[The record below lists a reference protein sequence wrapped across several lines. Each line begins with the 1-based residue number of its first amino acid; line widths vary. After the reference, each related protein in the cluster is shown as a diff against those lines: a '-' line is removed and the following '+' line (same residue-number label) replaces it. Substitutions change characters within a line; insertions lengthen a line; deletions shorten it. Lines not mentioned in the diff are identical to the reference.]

1 MRCFLSIELPSG
13 IREKLFSSVSEA
25 KDTNGMSGTN
35 GIQHSKGKGNL
46 NVRAS
51 FTKKE
56 QLHIT
61 LLFLGEKTE
70 EEVEKITAA
79 LRSFR
84 FKKFQIAIAGSGF
97 FPSEKFPRIFWIGTK
112 DTGEN
117 TAPGE
122 HGKNNSGA
130 LKQLHLQI
138 ANLLSEKPEKDFKG
152 HVTVARIKSPENI
165 EKLIALKNKLSS
177 ISFGSFEVSEIV
189 LKKSTLTPNGAVYED
204 VGCFPRTTTEK
215 PKRAI

>member
-1 MRCFLSIELPSG
+1 
-13 IREKLFSSVSEA
+13 
-25 KDTNGMSGTN
+25 MSGTN

-84 FKKFQIAIAGSGF
+84 FEKFQISVGGSGF
-97 FPSEKFPRIFWIGTK
+97 FPSEKFPRVFWIGANDMTE
-112 DTGEN
+112 TEN
-117 TAPGE
+117 TKSNE